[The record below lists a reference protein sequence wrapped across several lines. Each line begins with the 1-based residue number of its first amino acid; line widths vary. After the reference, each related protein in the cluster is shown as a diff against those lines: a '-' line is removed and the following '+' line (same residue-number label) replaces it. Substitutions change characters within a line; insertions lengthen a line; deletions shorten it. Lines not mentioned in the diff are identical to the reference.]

1 MNISPKV
8 NAIRRNY
15 SMQLGPKDYFSNGD
29 LSLVIMGNSILFNL
43 EKSPGIHKENYNKQL
58 EYCL

>member
-29 LSLVIMGNSILFNL
+29 LSLVIMGNSILFN
-43 EKSPGIHKENYNKQL
+43 
-58 EYCL
+58 